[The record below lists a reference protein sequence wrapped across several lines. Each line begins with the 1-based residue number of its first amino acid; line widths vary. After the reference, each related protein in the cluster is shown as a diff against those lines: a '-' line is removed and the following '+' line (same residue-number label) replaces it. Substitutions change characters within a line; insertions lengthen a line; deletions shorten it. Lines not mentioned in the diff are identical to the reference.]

1 MGKHLVKVKWII
13 PIGLI
18 ALFVLIGNLTINKE
32 TAFASDHLQIET
44 SSSIKEVVNVQGEKE
59 LTHEEIVALTNR
71 FMEILVQDIDS
82 NYKVIQ
88 FDTKEELLNEFE
100 KVTTKE
106 TAIQLVDFYYTEKVD
121 GLYLLPTETP
131 PWFLEENDYDMI
143 SMDAST
149 VKVVQDNYTELDG
162 DYQLELDFTYE
173 TDWKITNI
181 MYN

>member
-1 MGKHLVKVKWII
+1 MRKHLIKMKWIT
-13 PIGLI
+13 PIAII
-18 ALFVLIGNLTINKE
+18 ALLVLMSNLTINTE
-32 TAFASDHLQIET
+32 NAFASDHQQNET
-44 SSSIKEVVNVQGEKE
+44 FSSIKEKVNIQEEKE
-59 LTHEEIVALTNR
+59 LSHEEVIALTNG
-71 FMEILVQDIDS
+71 FMDILVQDIDS
-82 NYKVIQ
+82 NYKVNH
-88 FDTKEELLNEFE
+88 FDTKEELLTEFE

-106 TAIQLVDFYYTEKVD
+106 TARQLVDFYYMEKAD

-143 SMDAST
+143 SKDAST

-162 DYQLELDFTYE
+162 NYQLELEFTFD

>member
-1 MGKHLVKVKWII
+1 MGKHLAKVKWII
-13 PIGLI
+13 AIGLI
-18 ALFVLIGNLTINKE
+18 ALLVLMGNMTIHKE
-32 TAFASDHLQIET
+32 NALASDHQQIET
-44 SSSIKEVVNVQGEKE
+44 SFSVKENVNIQEEKE
-59 LTHEEIVALTNR
+59 LTHEEIIALTNR
-71 FMEILVQDIDS
+71 FMDIFVQDIDS

-100 KVTTKE
+100 KITTKE
-106 TAIQLVDFYYTEKVD
+106 TVQQFVDFYYMEKAD

-143 SMDAST
+143 RMDAST

-162 DYQLELDFTYE
+162 DYQLELEFTYD